1 VKRSKTDVVG
11 VALSFSRRCIRVGVN
26 GKWTHRELSVEQ
38 LDFTSDVALFPAV
51 RGSHFCA
58 VKARFVFDRPHI
70 QFSDMHAVEI
80 SSALPVHGI
89 ADAIAGDDAIFAAAR
104 EGKLSAVRQL
114 WRGIDPAPASDLAD
128 RNERR
133 TLLHWAAHWGDAT
146 LVDELFS
153 KSPDKNL
160 MLQKPDKKG
169 RLPFML
175 ALLQS
180 VGVKHDDADKAE
192 KYKQLAKRLLPDT
205 TAGGDRLF
213 ESVVALVSFFSACS
227 GETAVP
233 QFRNSWLKGYTKN
246 DVAGWHGVKI
256 DDDGSVLQ
264 IEARNCSLL
273 GASTTRS
280 VRFNGPLLL

>member
-1 VKRSKTDVVG
+1 MKRSKTDVVG

-38 LDFTSDVALFPAV
+38 LDFTSDFALFPAV

-80 SSALPVHGI
+80 SSALPVLPVHGI

-133 TLLHWAAHWGDAT
+133 TLLHWAAHWGDVT
-146 LVDELFS
+146 LIDELFS

-160 MLQKPDKKG
+160 MLQKPDKRGATAIYARAPTIG
-169 RLPFML
+169 R
-175 ALLQS
+175 
-180 VGVKHDDADKAE
+180 
-192 KYKQLAKRLLPDT
+192 R
-205 TAGGDRLF
+205 
-213 ESVVALVSFFSACS
+213 
-227 GETAVP
+227 ET
-233 QFRNSWLKGYTKN
+233 R
-246 DVAGWHGVKI
+246 
-256 DDDGSVLQ
+256 
-264 IEARNCSLL
+264 
-273 GASTTRS
+273 
-280 VRFNGPLLL
+280 